1 MYFLFSI
8 LHDMSRKSNCLI
20 RVESL
25 RYAFL
30 VKKLYMQKISEDIL
44 INFMNLDEADYFI
57 SQKIKIITPLFIML
71 DGNPA
76 DLVNYRTVLKDK
88 ELFRIIENFNLWER
102 RYLQSQVCTH

>member
-20 RVESL
+20 RAESL

-30 VKKLYMQKISEDIL
+30 VKKSYMQEISEDIL
-44 INFMNLDEADYFI
+44 IDFPNLDEADYYI
-57 SQKIKIITPLFIML
+57 SQKLKSITPLFIML

-76 DLVNYRTVLKDK
+76 DLVNYKAVSKDK

-102 RYLQSQVCTH
+102 RYLQSQVRTH